1 MGFSRQEYWSG
12 VPLPSPVYRNK
23 TIANPHQVSTIRFQ
37 QFNTWSVWFCFS
49 FSNPLLQL
57 YWNKLKHTVLSVN
70 TKKERKKVKSLS
82 CVRLF
87 ATPWAPDQAPPSMR
101 FSRQE
106 YWNGL
111 PLRITQ
117 TLIVAVSKLASL
129 TVCLLFQSVAM
140 AATVLRL
147 LMKNSSCS
155 LSSPGTRR
163 TQWEQQLWP
172 KQGFSTQVSQRFG
185 PSSCLAAHW
194 SWACI

>member
-1 MGFSRQEYWSG
+1 MY
-12 VPLPSPVYRNK
+12 PP
-23 TIANPHQVSTIRFQ
+23 
-37 QFNTWSVWFCFS
+37 FCFNNLTRGQSGFVSPFLTPS
-49 FSNPLLQL
+49 FNCIETSSNILFYLWTQR
-57 YWNKLKHTVLSVN
+57 
-70 TKKERKKVKSLS
+70 KKERKWSRSVMSDSLRPHGHQ
-82 CVRLF
+82 V
-87 ATPWAPDQAPPSMR
+87 PPSMR

-129 TVCLLFQSVAM
+129 TICLLFQSVAM
-140 AATVLRL
+140 AATVLHL

-155 LSSPGTRR
+155 LSSLGTRR

-172 KQGFSTQVSQRFG
+172 KQVFSTQVSQQFA
-185 PSSCLAAHW
+185 PSSCVAAHWSPTCTLW